1 LKSKLAALLFKLRF
15 SLPNS
20 PTSKASARPLTP
32 NPFVSLPNTQPR
44 PHQHKQSS
52 LSTLLNV
59 NTSDTNRQDEERN
72 HPRRRRIHRL
82 CYRSDFQPPILW
94 CKSPFLALMSSLYV
108 SLDSMNVLN
117 CRNGSMASSRG
128 YQLQLVSSNPA
139 LSPDLSVEAVL
150 GVRDATMVTPRE
162 SINLEKLAESL
173 RFPQELGGSSGEP
186 VTSWPE
192 ILSPGVSGSFPNC
205 SCKTSVP
212 SWSSPAG
219 IAPHKAVIAS
229 CTEAS
234 QLPEHAIDISKLFWT
249 FQSIFRTSTNIL
261 SSKHVSTTCS
271 DWPHPSDALPPML
284 PACART
290 STSDMVFVTA
300 LTQLVVPMSP
310 AV

>member
-1 LKSKLAALLFKLRF
+1 
-15 SLPNS
+15 
-20 PTSKASARPLTP
+20 
-32 NPFVSLPNTQPR
+32 
-44 PHQHKQSS
+44 
-52 LSTLLNV
+52 
-59 NTSDTNRQDEERN
+59 
-72 HPRRRRIHRL
+72 
-82 CYRSDFQPPILW
+82 
-94 CKSPFLALMSSLYV
+94 MSSLYV

-150 GVRDATMVTPRE
+150 GVRDATMVTSRE

-192 ILSPGVSGSFPNC
+192 ILSPGVSGSFSNC
-205 SCKTSVP
+205 SCKTS
-212 SWSSPAG
+212 
-219 IAPHKAVIAS
+219 VIAS